1 MSNDL
6 PSNVS
11 HECYVVE
18 IDGIKQS
25 EHRIFVEALK
35 CGMELKRQ
43 YPHSAVKMRDAEDI
57 PPPNG
62 TLSDQSR
69 AVMESVGRPPNR
81 KLSKCKDTRIEASL
95 AGRPIWVKTTLTQSH
110 RHKE

>member
-6 PSNVS
+6 SNNVS

-18 IDGIKQS
+18 IDGIRKS

-57 PPPNG
+57 PPPDG
-62 TLSDQSR
+62 TLSIK
-69 AVMESVGRPPNR
+69 VGFKWDVSP
-81 KLSKCKDTRIEASL
+81 
-95 AGRPIWVKTTLTQSH
+95 
-110 RHKE
+110 